1 MAPAP
6 PERTP
11 SARAGQRP
19 SVLVIGVG
27 NSLRHDDA
35 TGLEIAR
42 RLRARTEG
50 TGIAVHE
57 HEGETL
63 ALLDI
68 WEGADAVVLVDAIRS
83 GATPGTIH
91 RFDATSTAIP
101 VRLRGSS
108 STHAVGVGEAIELA
122 RALHRLPR
130 RVVLFGAEGHSF
142 AAGSGLSAEVEAITG
157 QLLDAVLSEARELAR

>member
-1 MAPAP
+1 M
-6 PERTP
+6 
-11 SARAGQRP
+11 
-19 SVLVIGVG
+19 LVIGVG

-42 RLRARTEG
+42 RLRARVQG
-50 TGIAVHE
+50 TGIAVLE

-63 ALLDI
+63 GLLDS

-91 RFDATSTAIP
+91 RVDATSAAIP

-122 RALHRLPR
+122 RTLHRLPA
-130 RVVLFGAEGHSF
+130 RVVLFGVEGHSF
-142 AAGSGLSAEVEAITG
+142 TAGSGLSAEVEAATG
-157 QLLDAVLSEARELAR
+157 QLLDAVLSEARQLAG